1 MDSSNESMVFRQMI
15 LDHYENPINKKID
28 DDVINTYSKY
38 NYKSES
44 CIDNLTVYLKIENN
58 IVRDARFDGIGC
70 AISTSSTDILCE
82 MIKNKN
88 KNEIKL
94 ILDNY
99 FSMINS
105 EPHDQ
110 TIIGDLKIFKNV
122 NQQLNRIKCAL
133 VGVNSIKNIIDS
145 N

>member
-105 EPHDQ
+105 EPYDQ